1 VPRMTIP
8 SNGIYSTKEKTVGTR
23 SLTIISDDKEI
34 CVMYR
39 QFDGYIDGHGHELAA
54 FLSGMTIVN
63 GLGGNKEK
71 IANGASCLA
80 AQVIAHFK
88 VKPGDIYLYP
98 SGTRDCGEEYTYF
111 VTAKES
117 EPITV
122 KVVAYGKEIFS
133 GTPEELA
140 LFEEPEED

>member
-1 VPRMTIP
+1 V
-8 SNGIYSTKEKTVGTR
+8 NKKKEKTVATR

-63 GLGGNKEK
+63 GLGGEK
-71 IANGASCLA
+71 TKVANGATCLA

-88 VKPGDIYLYP
+88 AEPGGIYLYP
-98 SGTRDCGEEYTYF
+98 SGTRNCGEEFTYF
-111 VTAKES
+111 VTAKKG

-122 KVVAYGKEIFS
+122 KVVAYEEEIFS
-133 GTPEELA
+133 GVPEELA
-140 LFEEPEED
+140 LFKKSEED

>member
-1 VPRMTIP
+1 MTIP

-23 SLTIISDDKEI
+23 SLTVISDDQEI

-63 GLGGNKEK
+63 GLGRDKTRV
-71 IANGASCLA
+71 ANGAPCLA
-80 AQVIAHFK
+80 AQVVAHFK
-88 VKPGDIYLYP
+88 AEPGGIYLYP
-98 SGTRDCGEEYTYF
+98 SGTRNWGEEYTYF

-122 KVVAYGKEIFS
+122 KVVAYGEEIFS

-140 LFEEPEED
+140 LFEESEED